1 LTFSP
6 AAAASR
12 TVCATS
18 RVLDG
23 VTIRRTCAFWLPA
36 QFVQARVGADV
47 ALVLTASVA
56 HLIREAGL
64 PCGG

>member
-1 LTFSP
+1 V
-6 AAAASR
+6 A
-12 TVCATS
+12 
-18 RVLDG
+18 
-23 VTIRRTCAFWLPA
+23 IRRTCAFWLPA
-36 QFVQARVGADV
+36 QFVQARVGAEV